1 MHQKKRYKLNQ
12 KNVNELERERRNEEE
27 SRKKIERVNKDIKPS

>member
-1 MHQKKRYKLNQ
+1 MHQKKRYKIYQ
-12 KNVNELERERRNEEE
+12 INVNELERERRNEEE

>member
-1 MHQKKRYKLNQ
+1 MHQKKRYKLYQ
-12 KNVNELERERRNEEE
+12 INVNELERERRNEEE